1 MCVSVPTLSC
11 FCTDKEKLTDTP
23 QKPDDRYEYYTI
35 QIMMVCLM
43 LSYLFIYYSLSWV
56 DNDVSYATPKYY
68 AFCFFIAVIVILI
81 LGLFIYGISNI
92 AGQYARQ
99 LYIGIMPV
107 SYAKWGE
114 KSLRNTRMIGLIYS
128 VFSLIIYRLDCPYT
142 TCLVVFRFFSLSN
155 VFLVYFCTVHKMV
168 RTTFRHWPN
177 HIISLSVALGY
188 LAFAEFLNTGD
199 KLLGVFTFHISTA
212 VDHVKAMTILMT
224 EIIGAIGLTVVLVE
238 AYKKSITGISEDDP
252 STVIQ
257 GRKRTRRKLLTHW
270 NYKQYKIIFKGEN
283 AVVWFLFGCILY
295 VLLILLAVN
304 SSKED
309 AVYITIVSSVF
320 YLSGIMAHW
329 SIDADRLIRSEHAYL
344 LFNGLR
350 LSVNDIR
357 EATPKWKDYCQVLMS
372 LYANVCGINSEDDY
386 YHKLDMLLINI
397 SDGFSQ
403 DLCVHEKFLS
413 DILKAKGDTNPQ
425 LMREAPLLEKEQD
438 AATAP
443 KSSDLQ
449 KAQDILFSND
459 LCKVLSHYREPLKK
473 RDPTPKKSLGEYDP
487 LDLMLLATNLF
498 FDGREDSWEL
508 RLSQCGIGSEDGIHL
523 LKVDTLIRMLQMYSQ
538 KECGLFWLQCAQ
550 HRQCT
555 SEKPDHS
562 DRCTSCLPSICRN
575 IHQDKEKLDE
585 FNRDRQAALASSL
598 IMDYVIMY
606 LTEDKDGLANSSV
619 KKRIEAE
626 LLDNLNAS
634 LDDLSIHIDNNL
646 RSNASEL
653 SSNRFYGIKDLQEW
667 VKKQDEV
674 PLMFDDLLK
683 VMLDVQ
689 QNTNFRDTCLISRM
703 ELLVNYPLFV
713 QQSFSNRWVQ
723 LYDDVLLAE
732 DGLEYFYKLF
742 ECELFAES
750 KEQCTM
756 AVERIMKRLSEHSEV
771 PAYLITF
778 QHKLEGKYTDMLSKI
793 RIKYAECQCNMY
805 TELPKSEWKDLASQF
820 DHLATDGKRKKTAIE
835 RMRQNPS
842 KELLEEMSE
851 GSRVKMKP
859 YPRTVYYLFCPIE
872 GG

>member
-1 MCVSVPTLSC
+1 MCVSVPNLSC

-128 VFSLIIYRLDCPYT
+128 IFSLIIYCLDCPYT
-142 TCLVVFRFFSLSN
+142 TFLVVFRFFSLSN

-168 RTTFRHWPN
+168 RTTFRHWPS
-177 HIISLSVALGY
+177 HITSLGVALGY
-188 LAFAEFLNTGD
+188 LAFAELLNTGD
-199 KLLGVFTFHISTA
+199 KLLGIFPFHISTA
-212 VDHVKAMTILMT
+212 FDHVKAMTIPMT
-224 EIIGAIGLTVVLVE
+224 EIIGAIGLAVVLVE

-270 NYKQYKIIFKGEN
+270 NYKQYKIIFTGEN
-283 AVVWFLFGCILY
+283 TVVWFLFGCILY
-295 VLLILLAVN
+295 ALLILLAVN
-304 SSKED
+304 SSNED

-329 SIDADRLIRSEHAYL
+329 SIDADRLIQSEHAYL
-344 LFNGLR
+344 LFNGLK

-357 EATPKWKDYCQVLMS
+357 ESTPKWKDYCQVLMS
-372 LYANVCGINSEDDY
+372 LYANVCGIDSEDDY

-403 DLCVHEKFLS
+403 DLCVHEKFIS
-413 DILKAKGDTNPQ
+413 DILKTKGDINPQ
-425 LMREAPLLEKEQD
+425 LMREAPLSEKEQEVS
-438 AATAP
+438 AVP
-443 KSSDLQ
+443 KSNEYR
-449 KAQDILFSND
+449 KAQDIIFSSD

-473 RDPTPKKSLGEYDP
+473 SGLKGGKNLGEYDP

-508 RLSQCGIGSEDGIHL
+508 RLGKCGIGSEEGMHL
-523 LKVDTLIRMLQMYSQ
+523 LKIDTLIRMLHMYSQ

-550 HRQCT
+550 HRQCAY
-555 SEKPDHS
+555 KKS
-562 DRCTSCLPSICRN
+562 DGSDMCTKCMPSLCRN
-575 IHQDKEKLDE
+575 LHQDKANLDE
-585 FNRDRQAALASSL
+585 YNAIRKSEIASSL
-598 IMDYVIMY
+598 IMDYIIIY
-606 LTEDKDGLANSSV
+606 LTEGEKGLSSSNLTNHISPQLLVKLRAYLAN
-619 KKRIEAE
+619 
-626 LLDNLNAS
+626 LDGYINQNM
-634 LDDLSIHIDNNL
+634 
-646 RSNASEL
+646 RSNASMGSL
-653 SSNRFYGIKDLQEW
+653 DRFNGIKELQEW
-667 VKKQDEV
+667 VKKQDGIT
-674 PLMFDDLLK
+674 LLFDELLK
-683 VMLDVQ
+683 AMLNVHT
-689 QNTNFRDTCLISRM
+689 NTNFQDTCIVSRM

-713 QQSFSNRWVQ
+713 KQSFESRWEQ
-723 LYDDVLLAE
+723 AYDDVLFAE
-732 DGLEYFYKLF
+732 DGLEYLYELF
-742 ECELFAES
+742 ECELFAGS
-750 KEQCTM
+750 TEQCNM

-771 PAYLITF
+771 SAYLQAF
-778 QHKLEGKYTDMLSKI
+778 SQKLEGKHSDILSKA
-793 RIKYAECQCNMY
+793 RIEYAKCKCNMY
-805 TELPKSEWKDLASQF
+805 TEDSKWEDFASNF
-820 DHLATDGKRKKTAIE
+820 VHLAKDGKRTEDARTILTKISLPAATIGE
-835 RMRQNPS
+835 M
-842 KELLEEMSE
+842 LEGPRAE
-851 GSRVKMKP
+851 MKP
-859 YPRTVYYLFCPIE
+859 YPRVVYYLFCPIE